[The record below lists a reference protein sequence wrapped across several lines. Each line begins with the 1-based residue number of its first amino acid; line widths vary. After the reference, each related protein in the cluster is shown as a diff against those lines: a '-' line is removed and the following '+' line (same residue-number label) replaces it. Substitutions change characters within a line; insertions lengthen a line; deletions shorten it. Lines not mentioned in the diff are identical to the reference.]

1 MGSADMPADVQA
13 AIAAQRAV
21 YRRLLRAHMPEWIQL
36 DLSMGQ
42 LKTLMAL
49 ASQGPLTVSGV
60 AETLEVGKPAA
71 SILVDRLVQLGY
83 VARAEDPADRRRTLV
98 SLTPSGG
105 DLVAR
110 LRQGKADHFVRW
122 LSAMAPDDLAALTRG
137 LQALATIAERD
148 DVPVDPPP
156 PATLDPYDGAPMGET
171 PSGR

>member
-1 MGSADMPADVQA
+1 MESADMPAAVQA

-105 DLVAR
+105 DLVAW

-122 LSAMAPDDLAALTRG
+122 LAAMAPDDLAALTRG
-137 LQALATIAERD
+137 MQALAAIAERD
-148 DVPVDPPP
+148 DPPLDPLP
-156 PATLDPYDGAPMGET
+156 PAALDPHDGPSMSEP